1 MKELIE
7 KVEKLKLELDKDIRI
22 IRINELNKKLKDN
35 PDLIKK
41 IKEYHLTRKESL
53 KEEIINNNLF
63 KEYKKAETDINLLIL
78 EINQKLKQISK
89 KGQCQI

>member
-53 KEEIINNNLF
+53 KDEGY
-63 KEYKKAETDINLLIL
+63 KEAVFRKV
-78 EINQKLKQISK
+78 
-89 KGQCQI
+89 